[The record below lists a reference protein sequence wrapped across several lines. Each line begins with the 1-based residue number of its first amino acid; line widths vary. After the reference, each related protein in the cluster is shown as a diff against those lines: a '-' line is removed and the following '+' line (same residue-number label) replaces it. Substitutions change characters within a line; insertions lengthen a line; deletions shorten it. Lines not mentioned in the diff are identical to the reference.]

1 MLNIIS
7 LSLVFARGESA
18 ADSRRDISTKKATKI
33 ILIFLCLQKLRRNFS
48 ATTLLK
54 NLHGNALKI
63 RPNDWGCG
71 RGSPALVKTW
81 HNMFSEIS

>member
-33 ILIFLCLQKLRRNFS
+33 SSFFVFAKIEEKLLSNHPS
-48 ATTLLK
+48 
-54 NLHGNALKI
+54 
-63 RPNDWGCG
+63 
-71 RGSPALVKTW
+71 
-81 HNMFSEIS
+81 